1 MLLAYFS
8 SYLTKHSTYGLA
20 KNVSFDLNIVAK
32 IKIWVNED
40 FNKYLFSLNKG
51 LSDIKS

>member
-1 MLLAYFS
+1 MVLFCPNSFFKIISNYMLLAYFS

-32 IKIWVNED
+32 IKI
-40 FNKYLFSLNKG
+40 
-51 LSDIKS
+51 